1 MACLRPLKKGR
12 NCGELDG
19 KWLCSVMTVVECRN
33 FSAAHCPSVLWCCQL
48 LLLPMRICVWS
59 VAALASIP
67 RSEWLPASSG
77 VAVVR
82 AALLK
87 PRITSDTRSLSL
99 YTHVVQW
106 KGVTWP
112 YPDGDYLLQNYLQCV
127 GRGVKLDSP
136 TYYQASKA
144 PVLHLLF
151 CSVFVCMR
159 KIPPSLIE
167 VRS

>member
-1 MACLRPLKKGR
+1 MFETLEERQKLWRIGWKMALLCYDCSRMSKFFCCPLSFSSLMLSVIASTHENMCMISGR
-12 NCGELDG
+12 IGINS
-19 KWLCSVMTVVECRN
+19 SVRM
-33 FSAAHCPSVLWCCQL
+33 AASQLWCCRCPCCSVKTENHFWYQITKFVYPCC
-48 LLLPMRICVWS
+48 PM
-59 VAALASIP
+59 
-67 RSEWLPASSG
+67 
-77 VAVVR
+77 
-82 AALLK
+82 
-87 PRITSDTRSLSL
+87 
-99 YTHVVQW
+99 
-106 KGVTWP
+106 KGVTWT

-159 KIPPSLIE
+159 KIPPSVIE